1 MDLGLRDARVV
12 VTGGAANIGRG
23 IVHVFAAE
31 GSRILIADLDADQAE
46 RVKKEALAL
55 GAADVEVVAGDLT
68 RPGAA
73 DAAIAQAV
81 SAWGGVDVLVN
92 NAGWSLGVFVEK
104 DNDRDRWQRLVDI
117 NLFAS
122 MDCTRAVIP
131 VMKEQGAGA
140 IVFISSDAAFGQVR
154 QGMYGATKAA
164 QVALARTVAREH
176 GRHGIRCNV
185 VCPGLVLPEGEE
197 SIGESSLWSGDSSAV
212 FDDAQTE
219 SILKALPLRRLTV
232 AEDIGNAVAFL
243 ASERASRQVTGQLIS
258 VSGGFVMP

>member
-1 MDLGLRDARVV
+1 MDLGLRDARVL

-23 IVHVFAAE
+23 IVHVFARE
-31 GSRILIADLDADQAE
+31 GSRILIADVDSDQAE
-46 RVKKEALAL
+46 RVAKEALAL
-55 GAADVEVVAGDLT
+55 GAADVEVVIEDLTAPGAGD
-68 RPGAA
+68 RVVAR
-73 DAAIAQAV
+73 AV
-81 SAWGGVDVLVN
+81 DTWGGLDVLVN

-104 DNDRDRWQRLVDI
+104 DDDRDRWQRLVDI

-122 MDCTRAVIP
+122 MDCTRAVLP
-131 VMKEQGAGA
+131 VMKEQGSGS
-140 IVFISSDAAFGQVR
+140 IVFISSDAAFGQIR

-197 SIGESSLWSGDSSAV
+197 AIGESSLWAGDASAV
-212 FDDAQTE
+212 FDEAQTE
-219 SILKALPLRRLTV
+219 SILKALPLRRLTN
-232 AEDIGNAVAFL
+232 AEDIGNSVAFL
-243 ASERASRQVTGQLIS
+243 ASETMSRQVTGQLIS